1 MLQEQERAYY
11 RAVASPGPSA
21 AAGSIGAPV
30 EDIHRLPGD
39 DDAES
44 DDAVLNDASDDDD
57 DDDDSDPSLALARR
71 LMEEEQ
77 MEWHRRMLA
86 LAGVDPD
93 ADPDDSDRSNGGVD
107 VDAMT
112 YEELTALGE
121 TIGTQ
126 SKGLDPRILERLPT
140 ERVKNDDERASKSG
154 GDEPDACRHREECAV
169 CRMPYEDGEVTTR
182 LPDCGHAFHSE
193 CLAPWLEDN
202 KECPM
207 CKTEI
212 TLADDDDEGKARGRT
227 ER

>member
-11 RAVASPGPSA
+11 RAVASPGTA

-140 ERVKNDDERASKSG
+140 ERVKNDDEHASKSG
-154 GDEPDACRHREECAV
+154 GDERDACCHREECAV

-212 TLADDDDEGKARGRT
+212 TLAAGDEGARGRT

>member
-1 MLQEQERAYY
+1 
-11 RAVASPGPSA
+11 
-21 AAGSIGAPV
+21 
-30 EDIHRLPGD
+30 
-39 DDAES
+39 
-44 DDAVLNDASDDDD
+44 
-57 DDDDSDPSLALARR
+57 
-71 LMEEEQ
+71 MEEEQ

-140 ERVKNDDERASKSG
+140 ERVKNDANASRRAPGG
-154 GDEPDACRHREECAV
+154 GDERNACHREECAV

-212 TLADDDDEGKARGRT
+212 TLAAGDEGARGRT